1 MKLRAGVLLC
11 GCGAYD
17 GTDPHEAIL
26 SMLSLQ
32 GAGIEVIPLAY
43 GSPQF
48 HVVDHTTALE
58 QEGATRSMLVESA
71 RMVRGK
77 LYSLEEISPKLLEL
91 LIIPGGQGP
100 VKSLLSGFS
109 TQEERR
115 LQPDIEAFLLG
126 VHRAGG
132 ILGAISLAEFIL
144 SSAFGPWPDGKGCF
158 DLAPDEVL
166 VDHDLGRVL
175 TPGYTLATSL
185 PQLAQGIENM
195 VSAMVKLLNEK
206 DS

>member
-1 MKLRAGVLLC
+1 MKRRAGVLLC

-26 SMLSLQ
+26 AMLRLQ
-32 GAGIEVIPLAY
+32 EAGIEVVPLVHDA
-43 GSPQF
+43 PQF

-58 QEGATRSMLVESA
+58 QEGTRSMLAESG
-71 RMVRGK
+71 RIVRGK
-77 LYSLEEISPKLLEL
+77 LYLLQEISPKLLDL
-91 LIIPGGQGP
+91 LVIPGGQGP

-109 TQEERR
+109 TQDARR
-115 LQPDIEAFLLG
+115 LLPDLEAFLLG

-144 SSAFGPWPDGKGCF
+144 SSAFGPWPEGKGCF

-166 VDHDLGRVL
+166 VDRDLGRVL
-175 TPGYTLATSL
+175 TPGYTVATSL
-185 PQLAQGIENM
+185 PQVAQGIKNM
-195 VSAMVKLLNEK
+195 LSAMVKLLDEK